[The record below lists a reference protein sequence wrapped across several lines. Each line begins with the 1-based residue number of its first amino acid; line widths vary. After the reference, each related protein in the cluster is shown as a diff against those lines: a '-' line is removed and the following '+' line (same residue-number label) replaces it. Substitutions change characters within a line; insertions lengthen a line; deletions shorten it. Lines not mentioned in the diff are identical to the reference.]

1 MSYWYFR
8 YCVEDSMGDV
18 DGSIHNCGYIES
30 KTKEFPMWEV
40 LKAGAEEGCTIHV
53 TFAVKISKKDFE
65 RIMHNE

>member
-1 MSYWYFR
+1 
-8 YCVEDSMGDV
+8 MGDV

-65 RIMHNE
+65 RIMK